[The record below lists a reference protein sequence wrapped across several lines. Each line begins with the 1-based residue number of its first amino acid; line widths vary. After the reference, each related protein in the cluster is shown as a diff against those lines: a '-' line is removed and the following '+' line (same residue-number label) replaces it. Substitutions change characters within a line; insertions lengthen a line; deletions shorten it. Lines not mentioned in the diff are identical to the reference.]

1 MSDRAVAAPIDPR
14 LLEPVLAPLGRSRT
28 LPAAAYTSEE
38 VLAFELRRLWQRSWV
53 CAGHAGA
60 WPLPGYQAAV
70 SVAGQGVLLLRD
82 QDGTLRGFFNVCRH
96 RGHELLQCGTAAVER
111 TVRCPYHAW
120 VYRLDGRLR
129 TAPRFGQLD
138 PDDPVREGLVPARVA
153 EWHGWVF
160 VDVSGE
166 APDLAE
172 HLGNL
177 GALLAPYRPE
187 ALLPAA
193 SRRYLVRANW
203 KLLVENYHEC
213 YHCPSI
219 HPELCRVTPPDS
231 GEDFEPSGMWA
242 GGSMDLRAHAET
254 MSLDGRGGGPPLP
267 WLPEA
272 ARRQVLYLG
281 LFPNLLVSAHPDY
294 VLTHRLEPLA
304 PDQTQVECEWLFPAE
319 AVAAAGFDPAFAVD
333 FWDVTNRQD
342 FAACESVQRGTAS
355 HGYRQGPLAPQEGS
369 ARHFLTMVAAGY
381 LNGTPTPPLPP
392 EPRRPPRGPRSA
404 PQATSRR
411 IDLSTGSPVPVDRS
425 QASREAHPGPRDA
438 HLVEW
443 RSNGRETRGGPPA

>member
-1 MSDRAVAAPIDPR
+1 
-14 LLEPVLAPLGRSRT
+14 
-28 LPAAAYTSEE
+28 
-38 VLAFELRRLWQRSWV
+38 
-53 CAGHAGA
+53 
-60 WPLPGYQAAV
+60 
-70 SVAGQGVLLLRD
+70 
-82 QDGTLRGFFNVCRH
+82 
-96 RGHELLQCGTAAVER
+96 
-111 TVRCPYHAW
+111 VRCPYHAW
-120 VYRLDGRLR
+120 AYRLDGRLR

-138 PDDPVREGLVPARVA
+138 PDDPVWEGLVPARVA
-153 EWHGWVF
+153 EWHGWLF
-160 VDVSGE
+160 VDVSGD

-187 ALLPAA
+187 ALRPAA
-193 SRRYLVRANW
+193 SRRYVVRANW

-254 MSLDGRGGGPPLP
+254 MSLDGRGRGHPLP

-304 PDQTQVECEWLFPAE
+304 PDRTQVECEWLFPGE
-319 AVAAAGFDPAFAVD
+319 ALDGDGFDPAFAVD

-342 FAACESVQRGTAS
+342 FAACESVQRGAAS
-355 HGYRQGPLAPQEGS
+355 RGYRQGPLAQQEGS
-369 ARHFLTMVAAGY
+369 ARHFLTMVAGGY
-381 LNGTPTPPLPP
+381 LNGAPTPPRL
-392 EPRRPPRGPRSA
+392 A
-404 PQATSRR
+404 
-411 IDLSTGSPVPVDRS
+411 
-425 QASREAHPGPRDA
+425 
-438 HLVEW
+438 
-443 RSNGRETRGGPPA
+443 

>member
-1 MSDRAVAAPIDPR
+1 MSGRAVPAPIEPR

-38 VLAFELRRLWQRSWV
+38 VLDFELRRLWQRSWV
-53 CAGHAGA
+53 CAGHAGS
-60 WPLPGYQAAV
+60 WPAPGHQAAV
-70 SVAGQGVLLLRD
+70 GVAGQGVLLVRD
-82 QDGTLRGFFNVCRH
+82 QAGTLRGFYNVCRH
-96 RGHELLQCGTAAVER
+96 RGHELLECGTAVVER

-172 HLGNL
+172 YLGNL
-177 GALLAPYRPE
+177 GELLAPYRPE
-187 ALLPAA
+187 ALVPAA

-203 KLLVENYHEC
+203 KLLVENYHEF

-219 HPELCRVTPPDS
+219 HPELCGVSPSDS
-231 GEDFEPSGMWA
+231 GEDFEPRGMWA

-254 MSLDGRGGGPPLP
+254 MSLDGRGGGHSLP
-267 WLPEA
+267 WLPER

-281 LFPNLLVSAHPDY
+281 LFPDLLVSAHPDY
-294 VLTHRLEPLA
+294 VLTHRLEPVA
-304 PDQTQVECEWLFPAE
+304 PDQTQVECEWLFPQD
-319 AVAAAGFDPAFAVD
+319 AVAADGFDPAFAVD

-355 HGYRQGPLAPQEGS
+355 HGYRQGPLAQQEGS

-381 LNGTPTPPLPP
+381 LEGTPTPPL
-392 EPRRPPRGPRSA
+392 
-404 PQATSRR
+404 
-411 IDLSTGSPVPVDRS
+411 L
-425 QASREAHPGPRDA
+425 
-438 HLVEW
+438 
-443 RSNGRETRGGPPA
+443 